1 MRRHT
6 LMAGLAMSLMAAFT
20 APTASADC
28 DITTTKCYKNKGKCN
43 IKFRNMTDK
52 VGGSDSDSNLDQRAS
67 PQIIRV
73 KAVKDNGKA
82 AGNIINIEAGASKT
96 MNIDKKWN
104 KDFAT
109 IRMSSPNLAN
119 VDGVTMSCEHVLLV
133 LNGNGTCKVFHGL
146 RERRKDDRKYK
157 YQLGYQCDSGNLGG
171 PN

>member
-1 MRRHT
+1 MTHRILLT
-6 LMAGLAMSLMAAFT
+6 SLLLSLAAAFGGS
-20 APTASADC
+20 ASAEWC
-28 DITTTKCYKNKGKCN
+28 EITQTKCWLNGGKCN

-52 VGGSDSDSNLDQRAS
+52 VGGSDGDSNLDQRAS

-82 AGNIINIEAGASKT
+82 AGTIINIEAGASKT

-109 IRMSSPNLAN
+109 IRMSSPTLAN
-119 VDGVTMSCEHVLLV
+119 VDGVTMSCEHVLQV
-133 LNGNGTCKVFHGL
+133 LNGNGTCKVFYGL